1 MTTLNIDSLESPA
14 TNEDV
19 DDDDD
24 NNSNDD
30 DKDDDDDEY
39 DAAAVKKGRINERT

>member
-14 TNEDV
+14 TDK
-19 DDDDD
+19 D
-24 NNSNDD
+24 DD

>member
-14 TNEDV
+14 TDEDV
-19 DDDDD
+19 DDNDNDKDDG
-24 NNSNDD
+24 DD
-30 DKDDDDDEY
+30 DDDDDEY